1 MIRYTKWAIWLYI
14 ILLFFEGALRKWV
27 FPGWSQ
33 PLLIVRDPVLLL
45 IYGLALMSGI
55 VPRTKFMIFLS
66 ALALAS
72 LCGSYLAGQNNLW
85 VTLFGLRSNYLHVPL
100 IWVMAGALK
109 RKDVEQIGSFILIV
123 VIPMIVL
130 MVMQFRS
137 PIGSWINRGVGDD
150 DLGQIYGAA
159 GHIRPPGLFTFI
171 TGPMVFFPL
180 AAAFF
185 LYQVSMVRHG
195 LWWWLLVLWPCG
207 AGIVLAI
214 PISISRG
221 TMIAT
226 LLVFIVFLCCLIFG
240 GVTHRLKRLPLK
252 ILGRL
257 CLAFILI
264 GGCLAFTP
272 LFKDAQEVF
281 MDRWDTAAAE
291 SEGDAVGSLISRITS
306 AFSQPIDTIE
316 RTPPFGYGIGVGTNV
331 GARLLAGRTG
341 FLLAEDEWGRV
352 IMELGPLLG
361 VAFIAFRICLTVFLG
376 SIAFRAMRRDNDLLP
391 MLIYSAAAWIIMMN
405 QWGQATQ
412 LGFAVAGGGLLL
424 ASVNRDDD
432 EETEEEEDDESEENA
447 DDDDDEV
454 DEDDSEEE
462 DPAEEETDAGAP
474 EISPHAARRRRLRGL

>member
-1 MIRYTKWAIWLYI
+1 MLRYTKWAIWLYI
-14 ILLFFEGALRKWV
+14 ILLFFEGALRKWA

-55 VPRTKFMIFLS
+55 VPRSRFMIFLA

-100 IWVMAGALK
+100 IWVMAEALK
-109 RKDVEQIGSFILIV
+109 RKDVEKIGSFILIV
-123 VIPMIVL
+123 VIPMTIL
-130 MVMQFRS
+130 MVIQFKS
-137 PIGSWINRGVGDD
+137 PIGTWINRGIGDD
-150 DLGQIYGAA
+150 DLGQIYGAS
-159 GHIRPPGLFTFI
+159 GHIRPPGFFTFI

-180 AAAFF
+180 AMAFF
-185 LYQVSMVRHG
+185 LYQVSMVKHG
-195 LWWWLLVLWPCG
+195 FWWWLLVLWPCG

-226 LLVFIVFLCCLIFG
+226 LFVLAVFLTCLVFG

-257 CLAFILI
+257 SLAVILI

-272 LFKDAQEVF
+272 LFKDAKEVF

-291 SEGDAVGSLISRITS
+291 SEGDAVGSLVSRITS

-316 RTPPFGYGIGVGTNV
+316 RTPTFGYGIGVGTNV
-331 GARLLAGRTG
+331 GARLLSGRTG

-352 IMELGPLLG
+352 IMELGPMLG
-361 VAFIAFRICLTVFLG
+361 VAFIVFRVCLTAYLG
-376 SIAFRAMRRDNDLLP
+376 LIAFRALRQNNDLMP
-391 MLIYSAAAWIIMMN
+391 MLIFSAVAWIIMMN

-424 ASVNRDDD
+424 AAVNRDDD
-432 EETEEEEDDESEENA
+432 EEEDNETEEDDDDAEE
-447 DDDDDEV
+447 
-454 DEDDSEEE
+454 DEDDSEDEE
-462 DPAEEETDAGAP
+462 DSTEEKTDAPAP
-474 EISPHAARRRRLRGL
+474 EISQHEARRRRMRGL

>member
-1 MIRYTKWAIWLYI
+1 MLRYTKWAIWLYI
-14 ILLFFEGALRKWV
+14 ILLFFEGALRKWA

-55 VPRTKFMIFLS
+55 VPRSRFMIFLA

-72 LCGSYLAGQNNLW
+72 LCGSYLAGQNNFW

-100 IWVMAGALK
+100 IWVMGEALT
-109 RKDVEQIGSFILIV
+109 RKDVEKIGSFILII
-123 VIPMIVL
+123 VIPMTIL
-130 MVMQFRS
+130 MVIQFKS
-137 PIGSWINRGVGDD
+137 PIGTWINRGIGDD
-150 DLGQIYGAA
+150 DLGQIYGAS
-159 GHIRPPGLFTFI
+159 GHIRPPGFFTFI

-180 AAAFF
+180 ATAFF
-185 LYQVSMVRHG
+185 LYQVSMVKHG
-195 LWWWLLVLWPCG
+195 FWWWLLVLWPCG

-226 LLVFIVFLCCLIFG
+226 LFVLAVFLICLVFG
-240 GVTHRLKRLPLK
+240 GVTTHRLTRLPLK

-257 CLAFILI
+257 SLAVILI

-272 LFKDAQEVF
+272 LFKDAKEVF

-291 SEGDAVGSLISRITS
+291 AEGDAVGSLVSRITT

-316 RTPPFGYGIGVGTNV
+316 RTPTFGYGIGVGTNV
-331 GARLLAGRTG
+331 GARLLSGRTG

-361 VAFIAFRICLTVFLG
+361 VAFIIFRICLTIYLG
-376 SIAFRAMRRDNDLLP
+376 LIAFRALRQDNDLMP
-391 MLIYSAAAWIIMMN
+391 MLIFSAVAWIIMMN

-424 ASVNRDDD
+424 AAVNRDDD
-432 EETEEEEDDESEENA
+432 EEEDNETEEDDDDAEE
-447 DDDDDEV
+447 
-454 DEDDSEEE
+454 DEDDSEDEE
-462 DPAEEETDAGAP
+462 DSTEEKTDAPAP
-474 EISPHAARRRRLRGL
+474 EISQHEARRRRMRGL

>member
-1 MIRYTKWAIWLYI
+1 
-14 ILLFFEGALRKWV
+14 
-27 FPGWSQ
+27 
-33 PLLIVRDPVLLL
+33 
-45 IYGLALMSGI
+45 
-55 VPRTKFMIFLS
+55 
-66 ALALAS
+66 
-72 LCGSYLAGQNNLW
+72 
-85 VTLFGLRSNYLHVPL
+85 
-100 IWVMAGALK
+100 
-109 RKDVEQIGSFILIV
+109 
-123 VIPMIVL
+123 
-130 MVMQFRS
+130 
-137 PIGSWINRGVGDD
+137 
-150 DLGQIYGAA
+150 
-159 GHIRPPGLFTFI
+159 
-171 TGPMVFFPL
+171 
-180 AAAFF
+180 
-185 LYQVSMVRHG
+185 
-195 LWWWLLVLWPCG
+195 
-207 AGIVLAI
+207 
-214 PISISRG
+214 
-221 TMIAT
+221 
-226 LLVFIVFLCCLIFG
+226 
-240 GVTHRLKRLPLK
+240 
-252 ILGRL
+252 
-257 CLAFILI
+257 
-264 GGCLAFTP
+264 
-272 LFKDAQEVF
+272 

-291 SEGDAVGSLISRITS
+291 AEGDAVGSLVSRITS

-316 RTPPFGYGIGVGTNV
+316 RTPTFGYGIGVGTNV
-331 GARLLAGRTG
+331 GARLLSGRTG